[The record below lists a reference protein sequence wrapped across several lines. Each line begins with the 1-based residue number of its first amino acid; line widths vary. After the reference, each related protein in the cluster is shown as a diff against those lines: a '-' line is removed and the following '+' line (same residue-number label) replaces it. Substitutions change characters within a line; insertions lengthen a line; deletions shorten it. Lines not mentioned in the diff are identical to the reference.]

1 LGLWMVGTRVDLEP
15 GARLAAAYGV
25 AALLGW
31 MTNLVVGISYKLF
44 PGFVAAARSESGRGA
59 VPIASLGV
67 PQRAQAPIFL
77 LVNAGLGARRRRVH
91 YSIGGQRQRDGRRP
105 RLCRAHR
112 ASPRLHARRSR
123 PIARPACSP
132 ALTGS
137 PPPRSPAGSVRESIG
152 AARSLA
158 LAVERC

>member
-1 LGLWMVGTRVDLEP
+1 VASGVWLAIAMGLGLWMVGTRVDLEP

-44 PGFVAAARSESGRGA
+44 PGFVAAARSERGRGA

-77 LVNAGLGARRRRVH
+77 LVNAGLGATVA
-91 YSIGGQRQRDGRRP
+91 G
-105 RLCRAHR
+105 LCAGWSTT
-112 ASPRLHARRSR
+112 AF
-123 PIARPACSP
+123 
-132 ALTGS
+132 
-137 PPPRSPAGSVRESIG
+137 AGSVSVTAGGLAYVALIG
-152 AARSLA
+152 RTLVFTLVDPARSRDP
-158 LAVERC
+158 LAVLP